1 MTKRKPKELNSNT
14 SPHSPFK
21 DEDDESKT
29 FQNKDRY
36 NLSRNYT
43 SGNGE
48 LPKTTT
54 AISQNYYNHHKTNTK
69 SSPCN
74 VNYESWDTTIG
85 TSQYREDD
93 PKGIMEPDIIPFQ
106 TQKLNSE
113 VKNCKNEIK
122 QLLMLRK

>member
-1 MTKRKPKELNSNT
+1 MTKRKSKELNSDT
-14 SPHSPFK
+14 APRSPFK

-36 NLSRNYT
+36 NLSGNYT
-43 SGNGE
+43 SGSGE
-48 LPKTTT
+48 LPNMTS
-54 AISQNYYNHHKTNTK
+54 AISQNHYNHHKTNAK

-106 TQKLNSE
+106 TQKLSSE
-113 VKNCKNEIK
+113 VKIVKMKLSNY
-122 QLLMLRK
+122 